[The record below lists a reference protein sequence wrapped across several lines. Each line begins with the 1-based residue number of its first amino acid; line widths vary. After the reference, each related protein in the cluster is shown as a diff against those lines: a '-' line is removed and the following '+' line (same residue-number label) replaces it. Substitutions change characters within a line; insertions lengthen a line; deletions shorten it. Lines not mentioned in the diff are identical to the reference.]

1 MSTVD
6 RSAGTGPSRREFLG
20 RLARGGAGL
29 AVAGGALPLLSG
41 QATGAVPRIT
51 VLTGATLIDGTGRPP
66 RRNATVVLADD
77 RIVAVGS
84 LDRTAIPAGATV
96 VHLHGKYVIPGLWDM
111 HVHTSPIP
119 EIYPPLYVV
128 NGVTGIREMY
138 GFSPALHD
146 LRDRIESGS
155 LLGPRMV
162 IASTIIDGPH
172 SIHESSGAAVVETAA
187 EARAAVRTAV
197 DKGADF
203 VKGYSFLHPEPFAAL
218 AEEAR
223 RVGLPFAGHVPD
235 RVSAWTASSTGLDCF
250 EHLFGTFFATSTK
263 EGELRRRLTSVPVD
277 PEQPW
282 AWMALARELE
292 RQSLASHSPR
302 RAAAFFHHLRRNGT
316 WQSPTLNVLHAQSLP
331 IEEFDLA
338 DPRLEYLP
346 PGTAEFWL
354 EQLRY
359 TAPSTPEEIENL
371 RRLFA
376 AQQRMVRDLDEA
388 GVQLIAGTDSNNP
401 FCYPGFGLHDELA
414 LLVDAGLSPMR
425 ALQLATRDAARY
437 LGRERTAG
445 TVAPGKVADLVVLE
459 DDPLADIRNTQRI
472 HSVVSRGRYL
482 SPEKRTEMLADIK
495 KAASEAAGTAAPA
508 ACCGTRS

>member
-1 MSTVD
+1 MD
-6 RSAGTGPSRREFLG
+6 HSAGPSRREFLG
-20 RLARGGAGL
+20 WLARGGAGL

-41 QATGAVPRIT
+41 QAAGDPPRIT
-51 VLTGATLIDGTGRPP
+51 VLTGATLIDGTGGPP
-66 RRNATVVLADD
+66 RRDATVVLAGD
-77 RIVAVGS
+77 RIVAAGA
-84 LDRTAIPAGATV
+84 LDHTAVPAGATV
-96 VHLHGKYVIPGLWDM
+96 VHLHGKYLIPGLWDM

-138 GFSPALHD
+138 GFSPALHEM
-146 LRDRIESGS
+146 RDRIEEGS

-172 SIHESSGAAVVETAA
+172 SIHQPSGAAVVETAA
-187 EARAAVRTAV
+187 EARAAVPTAV

-203 VKGYSFLHPEPFAAL
+203 IKGYSYLYPEPFAAL
-218 AEEAR
+218 ADESR
-223 RVGLPFAGHVPD
+223 RFGLPFAGHVPD
-235 RVSAWTASSTGLDCF
+235 RVSGWSASSAGLDCF
-250 EHLFGTFFATSTK
+250 EHLFGMFFATSSR
-263 EGELRRRLTSVPVD
+263 EEELRRELTSVPVD

-282 AWMALARELE
+282 KWMGLARELE

-302 RAAAFFHHLRRNGT
+302 RAAAFFRHLRRNGT

-331 IEEFDLA
+331 IEEFDPQ

-346 PGTAEFWL
+346 PGTAGYWL
-354 EQLRY
+354 EQLRH

-376 AQQRMVRDLDEA
+376 AQQRMVRDLDQA
-388 GVQLIAGTDSNNP
+388 GVELIAGTDSNNP

-437 LGRERTAG
+437 LGREHTAG

-472 HSVVSRGRYL
+472 HSVVNRGRYL
-482 SPEKRTEMLADIK
+482 SPERRTEILAEIK
-495 KAASEAAGTAAPA
+495 KAAAETSGAAAPA
-508 ACCGTRS
+508 ACCGTRL